1 MLDQHPFVGM
11 EKGAF
16 LSAAIDLDE
25 PLASEMRAGSAKT
38 LLRCLGG
45 VRLRLCVPAAK
56 ADARDCWR
64 VLEHAQSM
72 RVKVASAQSSFAW

>member
-1 MLDQHPFVGM
+1 
-11 EKGAF
+11 
-16 LSAAIDLDE
+16 
-25 PLASEMRAGSAKT
+25 
-38 LLRCLGG
+38 